1 MGGGKLARM
10 TDVDDARASRP
21 FEGHIGDGGAA
32 PKVLQNKQPV
42 EFSCVIHSFC
52 FQNM

>member
-42 EFSCVIHSFC
+42 ES
-52 FQNM
+52 